1 MVKKEEAR
9 SQREGEV
16 LKKED
21 LKNPQK
27 NVLGRIVCRV
37 VE

>member
-9 SQREGEV
+9 SQREREV
-16 LKKED
+16 LKED

-27 NVLGRIVCRV
+27 NVSGRIVCLV